1 MSDTHVDIDEDAL
14 SAEVSKLDTIP
25 ESPDE
30 YGTRQRARRTPGGS
44 AMSVLRWA
52 WYSLTSMRTALILLF
67 LLALASVPGS
77 ILPQRGGSDPLRVSD
92 YYAKHPTLA
101 PILDHLGLFNVFG
114 SAWFAAIYLLLF
126 ISLAGCVLPRSRRH
140 LRAMRLRP
148 PAAPRNISRLPVS
161 TSWHT
166 DQSPDDALGRAH
178 ELLRRKHFRA
188 DRADNVDSRADR
200 ADNVD
205 SRADRADNVDFRAD
219 RADTVDSRAD
229 RGTGPTSSVNAEK
242 GHLRETGNLLFHVS
256 LLVVLVGIALTS
268 VFGFTGSALVKEHD
282 GFTDTTID
290 YDSFSPGRFV
300 NIDKLPPFSFTLN
313 KFEATYQRGG
323 PANGDA
329 NSFAANVSWQP
340 SLGAPPRDYTIEVNH
355 PLSTQGTNVYL
366 ANHGYAPHFIVRDGS
381 GHSFDETVPFIPQPG
396 TSQYDGVVKLPDA
409 KPQQLGITGIFLPT
423 ASANPVNGMP
433 TSIFPAPDNPAVV
446 IGVFSGDLGLNSGL
460 PQSVYALDTAK
471 MSRIATTT
479 LRPGDTLT
487 LPNGAGTVT
496 FVGYDQ
502 WAAFNITHDPGKPVV
517 FGAVCATVL
526 GLVMSL
532 AIRRR
537 RLWVRAS
544 RDDSGRTLVEVGG
557 LTRTDASGGFEDEFK
572 RLVTALQSVV
582 PPTAQDG

>member
-1 MSDTHVDIDEDAL
+1 MSDTHIDVEEDAL
-14 SAEVSKLDTIP
+14 SADVSKLDTIP
-25 ESPDE
+25 DAPDE
-30 YGTRQRARRTPGGS
+30 YGTRQRVRRTPGGS

-101 PILDHLGLFNVFG
+101 PIFDHLGLFNVFG
-114 SAWFAAIYLLLF
+114 SVWFAAIYLLLF

-140 LRAMRLRP
+140 LKAMRLRP
-148 PAAPRNISRLPVS
+148 PAAPRNISRLPIS
-161 TSWHT
+161 TSWRT
-166 DQSPDDALGRAH
+166 DQSPDDALARAH
-178 ELLRRKHFRA
+178 ELLRAKRFRA
-188 DRADNVDSRADR
+188 DR
-200 ADNVD
+200 
-205 SRADRADNVDFRAD
+205 
-219 RADTVDSRAD
+219 T
-229 RGTGPTSSVNAEK
+229 TSSVNAEK

-329 NSFAANVSWQP
+329 NSFAADVSWQP
-340 SLGAPPRDYTIEVNH
+340 TLDAKPRDYTIEVNH

-381 GHSFDETVPFIPQPG
+381 GHTFDETVPFIPQPG

-409 KPQQLGITGIFLPT
+409 KPQQLGITGFFLPT

-471 MSRIATTT
+471 MTRVATTT

-487 LPNGAGTVT
+487 LPNGAGAVT

-526 GLVMSL
+526 GLVLSL
-532 AIRRR
+532 ATRRR

-544 RDDSGRTLVEVGG
+544 RDSSGRTLVEVGG
-557 LTRTDASGGFEDEFK
+557 LTRTDASGGFDDEFQ
-572 RLVTALQSVV
+572 RLVTALQSVA
-582 PPTAQDG
+582 PPTAQES

>member
-1 MSDTHVDIDEDAL
+1 MSDTHVDVDDNVL
-14 SAEVSKLDTIP
+14 SPEISKLDTIP
-25 ESPDE
+25 EAPDE
-30 YGTRQRARRTPGGS
+30 YGTRQRARRASNGS
-44 AMSVLRWA
+44 LFSVLRWA
-52 WYSLTSMRTALILLF
+52 WYSLTSMRTALVLLF

-92 YYAKHPTLA
+92 YYARHPTIA

-140 LRAMRLRP
+140 LKAMRLRP
-148 PAAPRNISRLPVS
+148 PAAPRNMSRLPIS

-166 DQSPDDALGRAH
+166 DQGPDDVLAAAH
-178 ELLRRKHFRA
+178 EVLRGKRFRA
-188 DRADNVDSRADR
+188 DRTA
-200 ADNVD
+200 
-205 SRADRADNVDFRAD
+205 
-219 RADTVDSRAD
+219 
-229 RGTGPTSSVNAEK
+229 SSVNAEK

-256 LLVVLVGIALTS
+256 LLVVLVGIAVTS

-329 NSFAANVSWQP
+329 NSFAAQVSWQP
-340 SLGAPPRDYTIEVNH
+340 NLTAESRDYTIEVNH

-366 ANHGYAPHFIVRDGS
+366 ANHGYAPHFVVRDGS
-381 GHSFDETVPFIPQPG
+381 GHTFDETVPFIPQPG

-409 KPQQLGITGIFLPT
+409 KPSQLGITGFFLPT
-423 ASANPVNGMP
+423 ASTNPVTGMP

-446 IGVFSGDLGLNSGL
+446 IGVFSGDLGLDSGL
-460 PQSVYALDTAK
+460 PQSVYALDTTK
-471 MSRIATTT
+471 MTRLAATTM
-479 LRPGDTLT
+479 RPGDTFT
-487 LPNGAGTVT
+487 LPNGAGSIT

-502 WAAFNITHDPGKPVV
+502 WAAFNITHDPGKPIV

-526 GLVMSL
+526 GLVLSL

-544 RDDSGRTLVEVGG
+544 SDESGRTLVEVGG
-557 LTRTDASGGFEDEFK
+557 LTRTDASGGFDDEFK
-572 RLVTALQSVV
+572 RIVNALQAAAQ
-582 PPTAQDG
+582 PTAREA